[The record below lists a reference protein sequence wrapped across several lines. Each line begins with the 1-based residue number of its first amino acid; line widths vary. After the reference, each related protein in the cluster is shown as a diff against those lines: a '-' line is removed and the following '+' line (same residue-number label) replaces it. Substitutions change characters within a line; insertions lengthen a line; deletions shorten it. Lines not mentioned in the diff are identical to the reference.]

1 MVKFAHTRPR
11 ACVYKI
17 FFVPLPRKSSN
28 MSNSQQFIGRLS
40 RLGRKVLPSTASLWL
55 YGSRARQT
63 AHEGSDWDLLI
74 LLDEDK
80 PKSTDFAQ
88 YAYPF
93 TLMASA
99 EDQMVIPQIYTKKQ
113 WRQMQFT
120 PFVKNVEHDKIV
132 LV

>member
-1 MVKFAHTRPR
+1 
-11 ACVYKI
+11 
-17 FFVPLPRKSSN
+17 

-40 RLGRKVLPSTASLWL
+40 SLGKEVLPSSASLWL
-55 YGSRARQT
+55 FGSRARGT
-63 AHEGSDWDLLI
+63 AHADSDWDLLI

-80 PKSTDFAQ
+80 QKSTDFVQ

-93 TLMASA
+93 TLMASD

-113 WRQMQFT
+113 WEQMSFT
-120 PFVKNVEHDKIV
+120 PFVKNVEHDKVV